1 MYDICPNTNPKLIGL
16 NAIIKAVANTEPW
29 SSCGPSLQQFD
40 CVNDLRFAAPLS
52 TGSIYNP
59 TDLPASG
66 TQTLSNI
73 AGEVTSPASGAV
85 FTYSAVGSEWTVS
98 ALSIN
103 NKQALTTENIAA
115 GTSTATQG
123 VLGSTPASTNTAAG
137 ATASGKSGG
146 SETLTAKS
154 GIDRLETRH
163 MAYFL

>member
-1 MYDICPNTNPKLIGL
+1 
-16 NAIIKAVANTEPW
+16 
-29 SSCGPSLQQFD
+29 
-40 CVNDLRFAAPLS
+40 
-52 TGSIYNP
+52 
-59 TDLPASG
+59 
-66 TQTLSNI
+66 
-73 AGEVTSPASGAV
+73 
-85 FTYSAVGSEWTVS
+85 VS

-154 GIDRLETRH
+154 GIDRLESRPCLHLVAVLLSVAMLTI
-163 MAYFL
+163 